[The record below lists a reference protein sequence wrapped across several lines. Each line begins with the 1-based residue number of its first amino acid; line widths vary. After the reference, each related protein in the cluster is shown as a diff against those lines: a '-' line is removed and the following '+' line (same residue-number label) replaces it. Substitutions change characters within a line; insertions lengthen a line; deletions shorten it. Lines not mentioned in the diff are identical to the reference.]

1 MQVCAEGIKR
11 VTLELGGKSPLV
23 IFADAD
29 VENALNGALLAN
41 YLTQGEVLIISFY
54 FLMINYASLILGY
67 FTFFISFYMFMGG
80 ISLQLN

>member
-29 VENALNGALLAN
+29 IENAVNGALLAN
-41 YLTQGEVLIISFY
+41 YLTQGEVNITTLTLRNI
-54 FLMINYASLILGY
+54 
-67 FTFFISFYMFMGG
+67 
-80 ISLQLN
+80 

>member
-54 FLMINYASLILGY
+54 FLMINNAVLYKVISLFLLH
-67 FTFFISFYMFMGG
+67 FTCLWGEVA
-80 ISLQLN
+80 LQLN